1 MPLYVDTD
9 NMKYSLVAD
18 VGAVNILRDNQH
30 FLWPRRMQKN
40 PKIPYH
46 HGDLRNSLIA
56 AAEQL
61 LAQKGVTELSLRE
74 VAKAAGVS
82 HAAPYRHF
90 HDKTALI
97 EALATAGFNRLRDG
111 CEKAQMRYPDDPE
124 RQFVEAGMAYLF
136 YAIEKPAIVHLMFG
150 GVVSLDACGEALKQ
164 AADAAFESLVQIVG
178 NGQKAGLYQKADVVD
193 LTLTAWSTVYGLS
206 LMATAG
212 LLGQRTK
219 SRAQVKKMG
228 ESVAAILLS
237 GLLKR

>member
-1 MPLYVDTD
+1 
-9 NMKYSLVAD
+9 MKPNNA
-18 VGAVNILRDNQH
+18 
-30 FLWPRRMQKN
+30 
-40 PKIPYH
+40 YH
-46 HGDLRNSLIA
+46 HGDLRNDLIA

-61 LAQKGVTELSLRE
+61 LVQNGVTALSLRE

-90 HDKTALI
+90 RDKTALV
-97 EALATAGFNRLRDG
+97 EALATEGFVQLRAG
-111 CEKAQMRYPDDPE
+111 CEKACRKYPEDSA
-124 RQFVEAGMAYLF
+124 RQLGEAGMAYLL

-150 GVVSLDACGEALKQ
+150 GALSLDDCGAELKQ
-164 AADAAFESLVQIVG
+164 AADAAFASLVQIVG
-178 NGQKAGLYQKADVVD
+178 NGQEAGLYQKSDVVD

-212 LLGQRTK
+212 LLGKRVKT
-219 SRAQVKKMG
+219 RAGVRKLG